1 MVKKPGQIEY
11 CQSPNC
17 KFGAWPRA
25 AKNMSKYV
33 KIHLNTFEYVFNTF
47 QYVLNTFL
55 NISKNIKISIRF
67 QYVFNTFKYV
77 KIYQNISWYI
87 IICQDMSKNVPHT
100 YLWF

>member
-47 QYVLNTFL
+47 QYVLNTFE
-55 NISKNIKISIRF
+55 ICQKISRF
-67 QYVFNTFKYV
+67 EYVFNMFLIHLNMSKYI
-77 KIYQNISWYI
+77 KIYHDIS
-87 IICQDMSKNVPHT
+87 
-100 YLWF
+100 